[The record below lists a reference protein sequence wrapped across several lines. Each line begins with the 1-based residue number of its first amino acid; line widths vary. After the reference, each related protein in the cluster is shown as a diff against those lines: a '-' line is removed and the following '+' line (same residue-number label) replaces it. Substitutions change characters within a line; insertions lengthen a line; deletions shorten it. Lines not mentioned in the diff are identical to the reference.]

1 MRLTQRLNKPEY
13 LYRPSQLF
21 RRLTQAVLP
30 EPKAADVLL
39 PWGLA
44 MRVRPHEDHGR
55 SLWRFGVYD
64 LVLSEAIWRLL
75 NPGESAIDAGANIGY
90 VTGLMAAR
98 LGPQGKV
105 LAFEPH
111 PKIAAELV
119 SNIDGWTSRPIATIR
134 PFQLALSSNTGAAYL
149 EEPLNF
155 DRNCGTARVV
165 ANGASCLRVNT
176 TRLDD
181 VCSEHGDV
189 DLLKLD
195 VEGHE
200 MEVLLGGRSVLKSGR
215 VRDLVFEDHGRS
227 FDSPVVLLL
236 ESFGYVVF
244 MLTRTFRG
252 PLLAAEGEQCPI
264 VPYLPPN
271 FLATREPERALARFE
286 TSGWQV
292 LR

>member
-13 LYRPSQLF
+13 LYRPRQLF
-21 RRLTQAVLP
+21 RRLTQVVLP
-30 EPKAADVLL
+30 EPQAADVVL
-39 PWGLA
+39 PWGLG

-55 SLWRFGVYD
+55 SLWRLGIYD

-75 NPGESAIDAGANIGY
+75 DRGESAIDAGANIGY
-90 VTGLMAAR
+90 VTALMAGR

-111 PKIAAELV
+111 PKIFAELL
-119 SNIDGWTSRPIATIR
+119 SNIHGWASRPIASIK
-134 PFQLALSSNTGAAYL
+134 PFLLALSSNTGTAYL
-149 EEPLNF
+149 EEPRDF
-155 DRNCGTARVV
+155 DRNCGTSRVM
-165 ANGASCLRVNT
+165 ANGAACLRVNT

-181 VCSEHGDV
+181 VCSEYGNV
-189 DLLKLD
+189 DFLKLD

-200 MEVLLGGRSVLKSGR
+200 LEVLLGGQGVLESRR
-215 VRDLVFEDHGRS
+215 VRDLIFEDHSRS
-227 FDSPVVLLL
+227 FNSPVVSLL
-236 ESFGYVVF
+236 ESFGYAIF

-252 PLLAAEGEQCPI
+252 PLLAAKGERCPI

-271 FLATREPERALARFE
+271 FLATREPERALAMFDA
-286 TSGWQV
+286 SGWQV